1 MSIVL
6 KILGFLNKKEKQRSF
21 ILFIL
26 ILLTGFVDT
35 LGIASIFPFISILSD
50 PNLINTNPTLN
61 FLSIKFD
68 QLGITN
74 YFPFQKIFGYGILIF
89 FIISIFLRSITNY
102 LQIRFVNMREYSLS
116 KRILNYYL
124 NQKYSWFTQQSASNL
139 SRNILSEV
147 AEFIDKSFMPLLNIV
162 AYGILIILLLSVLFY
177 TDPSTTLII
186 FLIISIS
193 YLIFYTLLKKI
204 LEKKGQKRFYSNKNR
219 YKLLDEVFSGIKQV
233 KISSQET
240 YFSKLFALY
249 SYDYAKSNSAAQAI
263 AQIPRFVIEAIA
275 FGGLLILILIKI
287 DEESFLG
294 TLPIISLIAFA
305 GYRMLPAFQQIY
317 IALSQLRYS
326 NVIVDHMEQM
336 FQKINEVKL
345 VDKNFRENIVF
356 KKSIKLNNVDFKYQE
371 SNNLI
376 LDKINL
382 VIPCKSK
389 VGIIGPTGGGKTTLI
404 DVIIGLLEPIKGH
417 VLIDEIQLNQ
427 KNKYGWYKQFGYIP
441 QDTFLI
447 DDNIYRN
454 VAFGID
460 ANEINK
466 KKVEEVC
473 KIACLEDF
481 INNELPNNYN
491 TIIGDRGIKLSGGQK
506 QRISIARSLYNE
518 PSILVMDEATSAL
531 DIETE
536 LKIIDNINKLK
547 NDITIIMIAH
557 RHVTLKNCDIIIEI
571 DKGKITRT
579 GTYNELLKN

>member
-147 AEFIDKSFMPLLNIV
+147 GEFIDKSFMPLLNIV

-447 DDNIYRN
+447 DDNIYHN

>member
-6 KILGFLNKKEKQRSF
+6 KILGFLNKKEKQRSL

-26 ILLTGFVDT
+26 ILLTGIVDT

-50 PNLINTNPTLN
+50 PNLINTNQYLN

-68 QLGITN
+68 QFGITN
-74 YFPFQKIFGYGILIF
+74 YFPFTKIFGYGVLIF
-89 FIISIFLRSITNY
+89 FTISISLRSITNY
-102 LQIRFVNMREYSLS
+102 LQIRFVNMREYSLAR
-116 KRILNYYL
+116 RILNYYL
-124 NQKYSWFTQQSASNL
+124 NQKYSWFTRQSSSNL

-147 AEFIDKSFMPLLNIV
+147 AEFMDQSFMPLLNII
-162 AYGILIILLLSVLFY
+162 AYGILVILLLSVLFY

-186 FLIISIS
+186 SLIIPTSYSIFF
-193 YLIFYTLLKKI
+193 ILLKRI
-204 LEKKGQKRFYSNKNR
+204 LKKKGQTRFYSNKNR

-240 YFSKLFALY
+240 YFSKLFSLY
-249 SYDYAKSNSAAQAI
+249 SYDYAKANSAAKAI
-263 AQIPRFVIEAIA
+263 ALIPRFVVEAIA

-287 DEESFLG
+287 DEESFLS

-305 GYRMLPAFQQIY
+305 GYRILPAFQQIY
-317 IALSQLRYS
+317 IALTQLRYS

-345 VDKNFRENIVF
+345 VDKNLRENIVL
-356 KKSIKLNNVDFKYQE
+356 KKSIQLNNVDFKYQN

-404 DVIIGLLEPIKGH
+404 DVIIGLLEPIKGQ
-417 VLIDEIQLNQ
+417 VLIDEIELNQ

-454 VAFGID
+454 VAFGVEED
-460 ANEINK
+460 EINK

-473 KIACLEDF
+473 KIACLDDF
-481 INNELPNNYN
+481 INNDLPNNYN
-491 TIIGDRGIKLSGGQK
+491 TIIGDRGIRLSGGQK
-506 QRISIARSLYNE
+506 QRISLARSLYND
-518 PSILVMDEATSAL
+518 PSILIMDEATSAL
-531 DIETE
+531 DTETE
-536 LKIIDNINKLK
+536 LEIINNINKLK

-557 RHVTLKNCDIIIEI
+557 RYVTLSNCDIIIEI

-579 GTYNELLKN
+579 GTYNELLKK

>member
-1 MSIVL
+1 MSTVL

-74 YFPFQKIFGYGILIF
+74 YFPFQKIFGYGVLIF

-124 NQKYSWFTQQSASNL
+124 NQRYSWFTQQSASNL

-147 AEFIDKSFMPLLNIV
+147 AEFIDKSFMPILNIV

-193 YLIFYTLLKKI
+193 YLIFYMLLKKI

-219 YKLLDEVFSGIKQV
+219 YKLLDEVFNGIKQV

-240 YFSKLFALY
+240 YFSKLFSLY

-382 VIPCKSK
+382 SIPCK
-389 VGIIGPTGGGKTTLI
+389 
-404 DVIIGLLEPIKGH
+404 
-417 VLIDEIQLNQ
+417 
-427 KNKYGWYKQFGYIP
+427 
-441 QDTFLI
+441 
-447 DDNIYRN
+447 
-454 VAFGID
+454 
-460 ANEINK
+460 
-466 KKVEEVC
+466 
-473 KIACLEDF
+473 
-481 INNELPNNYN
+481 
-491 TIIGDRGIKLSGGQK
+491 
-506 QRISIARSLYNE
+506 
-518 PSILVMDEATSAL
+518 
-531 DIETE
+531 
-536 LKIIDNINKLK
+536 
-547 NDITIIMIAH
+547 
-557 RHVTLKNCDIIIEI
+557 
-571 DKGKITRT
+571 
-579 GTYNELLKN
+579 

>member
-1 MSIVL
+1 MSIIF
-6 KILGFLNKKEKQRSF
+6 KILGFLNKKEKQRSL

-26 ILLTGFVDT
+26 ILLTGIVDT
-35 LGIASIFPFISILSD
+35 LGIASIYPFISILSD
-50 PNLINTNPTLN
+50 PNLINTNPYLN

-74 YFPFQKIFGYGILIF
+74 YFPFTKIFGYGVLIF
-89 FIISIFLRSITNY
+89 FTISISLRSITNY
-102 LQIRFVNMREYSLS
+102 LQIRFVNMREYSLAR
-116 KRILNYYL
+116 RILNYYL
-124 NQKYSWFTQQSASNL
+124 NQKYSWFAHQSSSNL

-147 AEFIDKSFMPLLNIV
+147 AEFMDKSFMPLLNIV
-162 AYGILIILLLSVLFY
+162 AYGILVVLLLSVLFY

-186 FLIISIS
+186 SLIISTS
-193 YLIFYTLLKKI
+193 YSIFYILLKRI
-204 LEKKGQKRFYSNKNR
+204 LKKKGQTRFYSNKNR

-240 YFSKLFALY
+240 YFSKLFSLY
-249 SYDYAKSNSAAQAI
+249 SYDYAKANSAAKAI
-263 AQIPRFVIEAIA
+263 ALIPRFVVEAIA

-317 IALSQLRYS
+317 IALTQLRYS

-345 VDKNFRENIVF
+345 VDKNFRENIVL
-356 KKSIKLNNVDFKYQE
+356 KKSIQLNNVDFKYQN

-404 DVIIGLLEPIKGH
+404 DVIIGLLEPIKGQ
-417 VLIDEIQLNQ
+417 VLIDEIELNQ

-447 DDNIYRN
+447 DDNIYCN
-454 VAFGID
+454 VAFGVEVD
-460 ANEINK
+460 EINK

-473 KIACLEDF
+473 KIACLDDF
-481 INNELPNNYN
+481 INNDLPNNYN
-491 TIIGDRGIKLSGGQK
+491 TIIGDRGIRLSGGQK
-506 QRISIARSLYNE
+506 QRISLARSLYND
-518 PSILVMDEATSAL
+518 PSILIMDEATSAL

-536 LKIIDNINKLK
+536 LEIINNINKLK

-557 RHVTLKNCDIIIEI
+557 RHVTLKNCDMIIEI

-579 GTYNELLKN
+579 GTYNELLKK

>member
-193 YLIFYTLLKKI
+193 YLIFYMLLKKI

-447 DDNIYRN
+447 DDNIYHN

>member
-147 AEFIDKSFMPLLNIV
+147 GEFIDKSFMPLLNIV

>member
-1 MSIVL
+1 MSTVL

-147 AEFIDKSFMPLLNIV
+147 GEFIDKSFMPLLNIV

-447 DDNIYRN
+447 DDNIYHN

>member
-263 AQIPRFVIEAIA
+263 AQIPRFVIEAIS

-447 DDNIYRN
+447 DDNIYHN

>member
-147 AEFIDKSFMPLLNIV
+147 GEFIDKSFMPLLNIV

-193 YLIFYTLLKKI
+193 YLIFYMLLKKI

>member
-1 MSIVL
+1 M
-6 KILGFLNKKEKQRSF
+6 
-21 ILFIL
+21 
-26 ILLTGFVDT
+26 
-35 LGIASIFPFISILSD
+35 
-50 PNLINTNPTLN
+50 
-61 FLSIKFD
+61 
-68 QLGITN
+68 
-74 YFPFQKIFGYGILIF
+74 
-89 FIISIFLRSITNY
+89 
-102 LQIRFVNMREYSLS
+102 
-116 KRILNYYL
+116 
-124 NQKYSWFTQQSASNL
+124 
-139 SRNILSEV
+139 
-147 AEFIDKSFMPLLNIV
+147 
-162 AYGILIILLLSVLFY
+162 
-177 TDPSTTLII
+177 
-186 FLIISIS
+186 
-193 YLIFYTLLKKI
+193 
-204 LEKKGQKRFYSNKNR
+204 
-219 YKLLDEVFSGIKQV
+219 LDEVFSGIKQV
-233 KISSQET
+233 KLSSQET
-240 YFSKLFALY
+240 YFSKLFTLY

-382 VIPCKSK
+382 AIPCKSK

-417 VLIDEIQLNQ
+417 LLIDEIQLNQ
-427 KNKYGWYKQFGYIP
+427 KNKYGWYKQMGYVP
-441 QDTFLI
+441 QDTFLV
-447 DDNIYRN
+447 DDNIYHN

-506 QRISIARSLYNE
+506 QRISLARSLYNE
-518 PSILVMDEATSAL
+518 PAILVMDEATSAL

>member
-6 KILGFLNKKEKQRSF
+6 KILGFLNKKEKQRSL

-26 ILLTGFVDT
+26 ILLTGIVDT

-50 PNLINTNPTLN
+50 PNLINTIPYLN

-74 YFPFQKIFGYGILIF
+74 YFPFTKIFGYGVLIF
-89 FIISIFLRSITNY
+89 FTISISLRSITNY
-102 LQIRFVNMREYSLS
+102 LQIRFVNMREYSLAR
-116 KRILNYYL
+116 RILNYYL
-124 NQKYSWFTQQSASNL
+124 NQKYSWFTRQSSSNL

-147 AEFIDKSFMPLLNIV
+147 AEFMDQSFMPLLNII
-162 AYGILIILLLSVLFY
+162 AYGILVILLLSVLFY

-186 FLIISIS
+186 SLIISIS
-193 YLIFYTLLKKI
+193 YSIFFILLKRI
-204 LEKKGQKRFYSNKNR
+204 LKKKGQTRFYSNKNR

-240 YFSKLFALY
+240 YFSKLFSLY
-249 SYDYAKSNSAAQAI
+249 SYDYAKANSAAKAI
-263 AQIPRFVIEAIA
+263 ALIPRFVVEAIA

-305 GYRMLPAFQQIY
+305 GYRILPAFQQIY
-317 IALSQLRYS
+317 IALTQLRYS

-345 VDKNFRENIVF
+345 VDKNFRENIVL
-356 KKSIKLNNVDFKYQE
+356 KKSIQLNNVDFKYQN

-404 DVIIGLLEPIKGH
+404 DVIIGLLEPIKGQ
-417 VLIDEIQLNQ
+417 VLIDEIELNQ

-454 VAFGID
+454 VAFGVEVD
-460 ANEINK
+460 EINK

-481 INNELPNNYN
+481 INNDLPNNYN
-491 TIIGDRGIKLSGGQK
+491 TTLGDRGIRLSGGQK
-506 QRISIARSLYNE
+506 QRISLARSLYND
-518 PSILVMDEATSAL
+518 PSILIMDEATSAL
-531 DIETE
+531 DTETE
-536 LKIIDNINKLK
+536 LEIINNINKLK

-557 RHVTLKNCDIIIEI
+557 RHVTLKNCDMIIEI

-579 GTYNELLKN
+579 GTYNELLKK

>member
-1 MSIVL
+1 L
-6 KILGFLNKKEKQRSF
+6 K
-21 ILFIL
+21 
-26 ILLTGFVDT
+26 
-35 LGIASIFPFISILSD
+35 
-50 PNLINTNPTLN
+50 
-61 FLSIKFD
+61 
-68 QLGITN
+68 
-74 YFPFQKIFGYGILIF
+74 
-89 FIISIFLRSITNY
+89 
-102 LQIRFVNMREYSLS
+102 
-116 KRILNYYL
+116 
-124 NQKYSWFTQQSASNL
+124 
-139 SRNILSEV
+139 
-147 AEFIDKSFMPLLNIV
+147 
-162 AYGILIILLLSVLFY
+162 
-177 TDPSTTLII
+177 
-186 FLIISIS
+186 
-193 YLIFYTLLKKI
+193 
-204 LEKKGQKRFYSNKNR
+204 KKGQTRFYSNKNR

-240 YFSKLFALY
+240 YFSKLFSLY
-249 SYDYAKSNSAAQAI
+249 SYDYAKANSAAKAI
-263 AQIPRFVIEAIA
+263 ALIPRFVVEAVA

-287 DEESFLG
+287 DEESFLS

-305 GYRMLPAFQQIY
+305 GYRILPAFQQIY
-317 IALSQLRYS
+317 IALTQLRYS

-345 VDKNFRENIVF
+345 VDKNFRENIVL
-356 KKSIKLNNVDFKYQE
+356 KKSIQLNNVDFKYQN

-404 DVIIGLLEPIKGH
+404 DVIIGLLEPIKGQ
-417 VLIDEIQLNQ
+417 VLIDEIELNQ

-454 VAFGID
+454 VAFGVEVD
-460 ANEINK
+460 EINK

-481 INNELPNNYN
+481 INNDLPNNYN
-491 TIIGDRGIKLSGGQK
+491 TIIGDRGIRLSGGQK
-506 QRISIARSLYNE
+506 QRISLARSLYND
-518 PSILVMDEATSAL
+518 PSILIMDEATSAL
-531 DIETE
+531 DTETE
-536 LKIIDNINKLK
+536 LEIINNINKLK

-557 RHVTLKNCDIIIEI
+557 RHVTLKNCDMIIEI

>member
-147 AEFIDKSFMPLLNIV
+147 GEFIDKSFMPLLNIV

-193 YLIFYTLLKKI
+193 YLIFYMLLKKI

-447 DDNIYRN
+447 DDNIYHN

>member
-1 MSIVL
+1 MSTVL
-6 KILGFLNKKEKQRSF
+6 KILGFLNKKEKQRSL

-26 ILLTGFVDT
+26 ILFTGIVDT

-74 YFPFQKIFGYGILIF
+74 YFPFQKIFGYGVLIF

-124 NQKYSWFTQQSASNL
+124 NQRYSWFTQQSASNL

-147 AEFIDKSFMPLLNIV
+147 AEFIDKSFMPILNIV

-193 YLIFYTLLKKI
+193 YLIFYMLLKKI

-240 YFSKLFALY
+240 YFSKLFSLY

-263 AQIPRFVIEAIA
+263 AQIPRFVIEAVA

-382 VIPCKSK
+382 SIPCKSK

-447 DDNIYRN
+447 DDNIYSN

-460 ANEINK
+460 ANEVNK

-481 INNELPNNYN
+481 INNDLPNNYN
-491 TIIGDRGIKLSGGQK
+491 TIIGDKGIRLSGGQK
-506 QRISIARSLYNE
+506 QRISLARSLYNE

-547 NDITIIMIAH
+547 SDITIIMIAH

>member
-447 DDNIYRN
+447 DDNIYHN

>member
-1 MSIVL
+1 MNFVF

-21 ILFIL
+21 ILFFL
-26 ILLTGFVDT
+26 ILFTGIVDT
-35 LGIASIFPFISILSD
+35 LGIASIFPFISILAD

-61 FLSIKFD
+61 YLSIKFD
-68 QLGITN
+68 QLGFTN
-74 YFPFQKIFGYGILIF
+74 QLSFTKIFGYGILIF
-89 FIISIFLRSITNY
+89 FLTSIFIRSVTNY
-102 LQIRFVNMREYSLS
+102 FQIRFVNMREYSLA

-124 NQKYSWFTQQSASNL
+124 NQKYSWFIQQSSSNL
-139 SRNILSEV
+139 TRNILSEV
-147 AEFIDKSFMPLLNIV
+147 SEFIDKSFMPLLNIV
-162 AYGILIILLLSVLFY
+162 AYGIVIFLLLIILFY
-177 TDPSTTLII
+177 VDPSTTLII
-186 FLIISIS
+186 FFIISIS
-193 YLIFYTLLKKI
+193 YLIFYVLLKRI
-204 LEKKGQKRFYSNKNR
+204 LEKKGQKRFNSNKNR
-219 YKLLDEVFSGIKQV
+219 YRLLDETFASIKQV
-233 KISSQET
+233 KISNLEL
-240 YFSKLFALY
+240 YFSKLFSLY
-249 SYDYAKSNSAAQAI
+249 SYNYAKSNSAAQAI

-275 FGGLLILILIKI
+275 FGGLLILILTKI
-287 DEESFLG
+287 DEESFLD
-294 TLPIISLIAFA
+294 TLPIISLIAFS

-317 IALSQLRYS
+317 VAISQLKYS
-326 NVIVDHMEQM
+326 NIIVEHMERM
-336 FQKINEVKL
+336 FHKINTTKL
-345 VDKNFRENIVF
+345 IDKKFRENIVF
-356 KKSIKLNNVDFKYQE
+356 KKSIQLNNIDFKYQE
-371 SNNLI
+371 SNKLI

-382 VIPCKSK
+382 FIPYKSK

-404 DVIIGLLEPIKGH
+404 DMIIGLLEPTKGH
-417 VLIDEIQLNQ
+417 ILIDETQLNQ

-506 QRISIARSLYNE
+506 QRMSIARSLYNE

-531 DIETE
+531 DTKTE
-536 LKIIDNINKLK
+536 LEVMNNINKFK
-547 NDITIIMIAH
+547 NNITIIAIAH
-557 RHVTLKNCDIIIEI
+557 RHVTLKNCDMIIEI

-579 GTYNELLKN
+579 GTYNELLKK